1 MQSIPLAVLKR
12 PIDGHL
18 DRNIPYCMQ
27 SIPLAVLQH
36 KKQPRV
42 LRGCFFVLQTIDLIK
57 AFGFMDFSVG
67 KWYTD
72 RVRHFDAKMAHRLP
86 ARRFVRAIMDCILG

>member
-1 MQSIPLAVLKR
+1 MIYVRQPL
-12 PIDGHL
+12 
-18 DRNIPYCMQ
+18 
-27 SIPLAVLQH
+27 
-36 KKQPRV
+36 
-42 LRGCFFVLQTIDLIK
+42 FVLQTIDLIK
-57 AFGFMDFSVG
+57 AFGFMDFFAE

>member
-1 MQSIPLAVLKR
+1 M
-12 PIDGHL
+12 H
-18 DRNIPYCMQ
+18 CMQ

-57 AFGFMDFSVG
+57 AFGFMDFFAG